1 MEMQTVAMAC
11 EGIEIV
17 LYIEEERGGSVTK
30 GLDPDVAISFQDVY
44 FSYDAETLVLRGV
57 NLTIPKGQKVVVV
70 GLSGSGKSTL
80 VKLIMNFYQPQK
92 GKSYITSIIGRM
104 DVVNNDH
111 GYINPIS
118 LSIAP
123 TNVAI
128 GRQYSDLIGSIDL
141 MKRMQVKGVT
151 DGFEFQC
158 LEEWDEDGPPLD
170 EQEKRLDIWRNS
182 HKYSTHDIISLL
194 EESEIEILSV
204 HAKRDIGIYLCS
216 DRFDDVEEGIR
227 LIDETLDFA
236 SKIGSSICVF
246 HLWDTWKE
254 DFDLAFIRKIFS
266 QISSQYPN
274 IKACV
279 ENIPTHLKGHTPYDI
294 VKDFRFIT
302 LDLQWAALYD
312 EFEKFIK
319 VKHKIANIHL
329 RGELQNS
336 KWIMKN
342 SPFSFY
348 EGLDVIRD
356 LWAYK
361 GVLTME
367 PNGLMEGDLEEL
379 IIAMESLK

>member
-158 LEEWDEDGPPLD
+158 LEEWDEDGPP
-170 EQEKRLDIWRNS
+170 R
-182 HKYSTHDIISLL
+182 Y
-194 EESEIEILSV
+194 
-204 HAKRDIGIYLCS
+204 G
-216 DRFDDVEEGIR
+216 
-227 LIDETLDFA
+227 
-236 SKIGSSICVF
+236 VF
-246 HLWDTWKE
+246 
-254 DFDLAFIRKIFS
+254 
-266 QISSQYPN
+266 
-274 IKACV
+274 
-279 ENIPTHLKGHTPYDI
+279 
-294 VKDFRFIT
+294 
-302 LDLQWAALYD
+302 
-312 EFEKFIK
+312 
-319 VKHKIANIHL
+319 KIAKEHVWEVECL
-329 RGELQNS
+329 
-336 KWIMKN
+336 
-342 SPFSFY
+342 
-348 EGLDVIRD
+348 
-356 LWAYK
+356 
-361 GVLTME
+361 
-367 PNGLMEGDLEEL
+367 
-379 IIAMESLK
+379 